1 MHIEQKLSR
10 FLSEMVL
17 APSLG
22 LKKVRYNIQRCYV
35 YCNGLFSCGSK
46 KRWGYVAKIVYDKD
60 NHVTEEN
67 DAHGKIK
74 KMRNRMRKIVAATE
88 ENKEEIL
95 KLYKIQLGR
104 GVLSMG
110 RFLSGNEG
118 D

>member
-46 KRWGYVAKIVYDKD
+46 KRWA
-60 NHVTEEN
+60 
-67 DAHGKIK
+67 
-74 KMRNRMRKIVAATE
+74 MLQR
-88 ENKEEIL
+88 
-95 KLYKIQLGR
+95 
-104 GVLSMG
+104 
-110 RFLSGNEG
+110 
-118 D
+118 

>member
-46 KRWGYVAKIVYDKD
+46 KRWAMLQRPSMIKI
-60 NHVTEEN
+60 
-67 DAHGKIK
+67 
-74 KMRNRMRKIVAATE
+74 IV
-88 ENKEEIL
+88 
-95 KLYKIQLGR
+95 
-104 GVLSMG
+104 
-110 RFLSGNEG
+110 
-118 D
+118 